1 MSVHFPRTMLGTGVI
16 LLAACASVGPPFGD
30 RAILPLVPAS
40 APRPLHLQPFAYA
53 QGSLDKSQDSPKSP
67 RTGKVLLVL
76 AGDSTVT
83 YDAGYAAGLRAH
95 FDKELQVVNLSR
107 GGRTTA
113 TFRSDGRWQQML
125 DLKPDYVLI
134 QFGHNDSAYI
144 TLEQYTQNLIRF
156 VDEARA
162 AGVTPILATPISRR
176 YFQADGKIHS
186 DLVAHADAV
195 RKIAADTKVL
205 LVDFHQRA
213 IELYEK
219 LGPEVTAQWG
229 LLKAN
234 PDLARATNPA
244 TMPQQ
249 VYDKTHFSEEAS
261 RIMGRVVADEL
272 KRAVPALA
280 AFID

>member
-1 MSVHFPRTMLGTGVI
+1 MRKIIPAIIAVFLVDCSITAPNTGNTI
-16 LLAACASVGPPFGD
+16 TQNPPH
-30 RAILPLVPAS
+30 PLS
-40 APRPLHLQPFAYA
+40 LQPFAYA
-53 QGSLDKSQDSPKSP
+53 HGSLDQEADSPRTP
-67 RTGKVLLVL
+67 RTGKILLVL

-83 YDAGYAAGLRAH
+83 YNAGYAAGLRAH
-95 FDKELQVVNLSR
+95 FDKELQVINLSR

-125 DLKPDYVLI
+125 DLHPDYVLI

-144 TLEQYTQNLIRF
+144 TLDEYKANLTRF

-162 AGVTPILATPISRR
+162 AGITPILATPIARR

-186 DLVAHADAV
+186 DLIPHADAV
-195 RKIAADTKVL
+195 KKIAEDKHVL

-219 LGPEVTAQWG
+219 LGPEAIAQWG
-229 LLKAN
+229 LPKAN
-234 PDLARATNPA
+234 PDLARATNPS
-244 TMPQQ
+244 TMPAM

-261 RIMGRVVADEL
+261 RTMGRVVADEL

-280 AFID
+280 EYMD

>member
-1 MSVHFPRTMLGTGVI
+1 L
-16 LLAACASVGPPFGD
+16 D
-30 RAILPLVPAS
+30 
-40 APRPLHLQPFAYA
+40 LQPFAYA
-53 QGSLDKSQDSPKSP
+53 MGSLDKEGDLPKSP
-67 RTGKVLLVL
+67 RTGKVMLVL

-83 YDAGYAAGLRAH
+83 YNAGYAAGLRSH
-95 FDKELQVVNLSR
+95 FDKQLQVVNLSR

-134 QFGHNDSAYI
+134 QFGHNDAGQM
-144 TLEQYTQNLIRF
+144 TLEQYVANLTKF

-162 AGVTPILATPISRR
+162 AHVTPILATPIARR

-186 DLVAHADAV
+186 DLMAHADAV
-195 RKIAADTKVL
+195 KKLAADKKVL

-219 LGPEVTAQWG
+219 LGPGATAKWG
-229 LLKAN
+229 LEKAN
-234 PDLARATNPA
+234 PDLAKATNPA
-244 TMPQQ
+244 TMPKT

-261 RIMGRVVADEL
+261 KIMGRVVADEL

-280 AFID
+280 DYID